1 MTLKQTVNEPVG
13 QLRHQRVF
21 WMSIQSIFFS
31 ALKDFWE
38 E

>member
-13 QLRHQRVF
+13 QLRHKRVL
-21 WMSIQSIFFS
+21 WTSIQSIFFS